1 MKNTASLLGLLRY
14 TSRKFPAGA
23 AALLLPALAIGLADT
38 IAKPAAANS
47 PEATLIESNSSRNS
61 LASNSQTSHF
71 PISSSP
77 VNHSQSSNP
86 QISDQQLSRL
96 QLSRLQLSNP
106 QVDTLQT
113 SALKASNLI
122 ANTFQDSPKVV
133 LDEAWQ
139 LVYREY
145 VDASFNRVDWLGVR
159 QTLLSGE
166 YTSRDAAYSE
176 LRKMLRRLEDPYTRF
191 LNPVQYA
198 ALTEQTSGEVS
209 GVGVRFEEQA
219 QGLVITGV
227 LDNSPAQSAGI
238 AVGDVILTLDGR
250 SSRNLTIETASDL
263 IRGESGSQ
271 VTLTIRRKDN
281 SEESITLTRAVVS
294 VPTVTAELQQQNGT
308 AVGYIRLDEFSAHA
322 AEQMAAAIE
331 RLTGQ
336 GAEAFVLDLR
346 NNPGGLLQSSID
358 ISRMWLPRG
367 SIVRTVNRDGK
378 SDEIAA
384 NRTAITDLPLAV
396 LVNGQS
402 ASSSEIVTG
411 ALGDNDR
418 AVIVGNPTFGKALVQ
433 SLHGLS
439 DGSGIAVT
447 VAHYYTPDGTD
458 ISKRG
463 ITPDINVTLTEA
475 QKQHLSANPEV
486 RGTSADPQFVSAVEA
501 MQPEVIARR
510 QNADTTVASPNDLP
524 HSPSQLGRLNP

>member
-1 MKNTASLLGLLRY
+1 MKNTARLIGFLKHYSV
-14 TSRKFPAGA
+14 GA
-23 AALLLPALAIGLADT
+23 AALVIPAIATGLVGST
-38 IAKPAAANS
+38 AKPATA
-47 PEATLIESNSSRNS
+47 
-61 LASNSQTSHF
+61 
-71 PISSSP
+71 
-77 VNHSQSSNP
+77 NP
-86 QISDQQLSRL
+86 QDS
-96 QLSRLQLSNP
+96 
-106 QVDTLQT
+106 
-113 SALKASNLI
+113 
-122 ANTFQDSPKVV
+122 FQDSPKMV

-139 LVYREY
+139 LVYKEY
-145 VDASFNRVDWLGVR
+145 VDADFNRVDWLGVR

-191 LNPVQYA
+191 LNPAQYA

-209 GVGVRFEEQA
+209 GVGIRFEEQA
-219 QGLVITGV
+219 QGLVVTNV
-227 LDNSPAQSAGI
+227 LANSPAQAAGVN
-238 AVGDVILTLDGR
+238 VGDVILTLDGR
-250 SSRNLTIETASDL
+250 SSRNLNLETASQL

-271 VTLTIRRKDN
+271 VSLTVRRADSSEATL
-281 SEESITLTRAVVS
+281 TLTRAVVS
-294 VPTVTAELQQQNGT
+294 VPTVTAELQQQNET

-322 AEQMAAAIE
+322 AEQMSAAIAE
-331 RLTGQ
+331 LSEQ

-346 NNPGGLLQSSID
+346 NNPGGLLQASID

-367 SIVRTVNRDGK
+367 SIVRTVDRDGK
-378 SDEIAA
+378 SDDISA
-384 NRTAITDLPLAV
+384 NRTAVTDLPLAV

-439 DGSGIAVT
+439 DGSGLAVT

-458 ISKRG
+458 ISTRG
-463 ITPDINVTLTEA
+463 ITPDIHVTLTE
-475 QKQHLSANPEV
+475 QQIRSLNANPAI

-501 MQPEVIARR
+501 MQPEVVARR
-510 QNADTTVASPNDLP
+510 QSAGTTVASPSALP
-524 HSPSQLGRLNP
+524 QNPSQLGRLEP